1 MFSDYKQPTKEQVE
15 NLMTKPVMADVIE
28 FVERRFPTAKKDPQ
42 WVSGNCYYFA
52 VMLKDRFPDGW
63 IVYDVIDGH
72 FLFLYGKMLIDAVH
86 HEFLESNIVPSENDY
101 CVNGHIVVW
110 DFFDK
115 YDSLQH
121 QRVIRDCIK

>member
-1 MFSDYKQPTKEQVE
+1 MLSDYKQLTKDQSE
-15 NLMTKPVMADVIE
+15 NLMSKPVMSDVIE
-28 FVERRFPTAKKDPQ
+28 FVERRFPESKNDPQ

-72 FLFLYGKMLIDAVH
+72 FMFLYGKMLIDAVH
-86 HEFLESNIVPSENDY
+86 YEFLESDIVPSENDY

-110 DFFDK
+110 DFFDR
-115 YDSLQH
+115 YDSLQQ
-121 QRVIRDCIK
+121 QRIIRDCIR